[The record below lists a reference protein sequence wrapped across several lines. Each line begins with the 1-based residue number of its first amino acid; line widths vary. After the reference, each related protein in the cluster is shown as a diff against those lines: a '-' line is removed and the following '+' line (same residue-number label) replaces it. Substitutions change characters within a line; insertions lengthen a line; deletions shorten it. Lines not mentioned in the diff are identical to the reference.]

1 MVDVTVT
8 TQALVADI
16 DRIPVCLLT
25 GFLGSGKTTLLN
37 RLTSRP
43 EMEGTAVLIN
53 EFGEVGIDHHLV
65 ETVDDSIL
73 LLDSGCLCCTMHGD
87 FIKTLKSLHERAS
100 RREIPPI
107 RRVIIETTGLADPV
121 PVIYTL
127 MEERYV
133 SARYVCDSVLAVVD
147 ASRGREQ
154 LEPHREA
161 VRQIVMAD
169 RLLIT
174 KNDLSDRSKRDSL
187 DAWLDVLNP
196 SAPRLHATHGD
207 IAPDL
212 LFSSGIYSPSEHM
225 PNVAAWLGDEAEKHL
240 LNEHEAHQCAAP
252 DHCQDPDHHH
262 EHRHRAR
269 HDDHD
274 RHHGHS
280 KTIRTFTVS
289 FDQSVSWRGLS
300 VVMGHILMEH
310 GSRLL
315 RVKGVLNVSGS
326 PDPMVVQCVQD
337 VAYPP
342 VRLKQ
347 WPKQGPLADRRGRL
361 VFIAQNLSETATSD
375 IMAQLSSLPNDD
387 MAARILATNPL
398 LPTRCWLNQR
408 MPWMGNGSFQ
418 TEGWVVQPPIRAKES
433 FRSRP

>member
-8 TQALVADI
+8 TQALAASI

-37 RLTSRP
+37 RLTNHP

-73 LLDSGCLCCTMHGD
+73 FLDSGCLCCTMHGD
-87 FIKTLKSLHERAS
+87 FIKTLKSLHERVS

-169 RLLIT
+169 RLLIS
-174 KNDLSDRSKRDSL
+174 KGDLSDRSKRESL
-187 DAWLDVLNP
+187 DRWLDALNP
-196 SAPRLHATHGD
+196 SAPRLQATHGD

-212 LFSSGIYSPSEHM
+212 LFSSGIYAPGKRT
-225 PNVAAWLGDEAEKHL
+225 PNVAAWLGDEAEKHQPKK
-240 LNEHEAHQCAAP
+240 HEAHSCTDP

-262 EHRHRAR
+262 
-269 HDDHD
+269 DH
-274 RHHGHS
+274 HHGHS
-280 KTIRTFTVS
+280 KAITTFTVS
-289 FDQSVSWRGLS
+289 FDQGVPWRGLS
-300 VVMGHILMEH
+300 VAMGRILLEY
-310 GSRLL
+310 GSCLL
-315 RVKGVLNVSGS
+315 RAKGVLNVSGS
-326 PDPMVVQCVQD
+326 PEPMVIQCVQD

-361 VFIAQNLSETATSD
+361 VFIAQNLSEAAVAD

-387 MAARILATNPL
+387 MATRILATNPL

-408 MPWMGNGSFQ
+408 MPWMGGGSFE
-418 TEGWVVQPPIRAKES
+418 TEGWVVQPPIRANG
-433 FRSRP
+433 FHTRR